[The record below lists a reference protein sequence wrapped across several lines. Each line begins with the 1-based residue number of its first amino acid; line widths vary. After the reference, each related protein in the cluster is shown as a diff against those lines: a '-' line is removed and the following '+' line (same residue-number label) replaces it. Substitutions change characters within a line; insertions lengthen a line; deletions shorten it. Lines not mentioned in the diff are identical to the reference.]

1 LTGGNRPD
9 YSSPWMS
16 EPEEDDRREYS
27 RQPIELKV
35 EYKRVNTFFSDYTRN
50 ISKGG
55 TFINTTKP
63 LGIGT
68 EFVFKLYVP
77 RLGEPLSIRGQV
89 QWTLTQEQIDAG
101 AGEPG
106 ATPGMGIRFLYEDDA
121 ERQGIERRVE
131 KLIVDS
137 LGQLLYSRL
146 MDKGRGH
153 GSGPGSGPG
162 PGPEKK

>member
-1 LTGGNRPD
+1 MPD
-9 YSSPWMS
+9 SD
-16 EPEEDDRREYS
+16 EGDDRREHS

-55 TFINTTKP
+55 TFITTSKP
-63 LGIGT
+63 LDIGT

-77 RLGEPLSIRGQV
+77 KLEEPLSIRGQV
-89 QWTLTQEQIDAG
+89 QWTLDQEQIEAG

-106 ATPGMGIRFLYEDDA
+106 ATPGMGIRFLYADDD
-121 ERQGIERRVE
+121 ERHAIERRVE

-146 MDKGRGH
+146 MDKSR
-153 GSGPGSGPG
+153 GPGSGPEQG
-162 PGPEKK
+162 